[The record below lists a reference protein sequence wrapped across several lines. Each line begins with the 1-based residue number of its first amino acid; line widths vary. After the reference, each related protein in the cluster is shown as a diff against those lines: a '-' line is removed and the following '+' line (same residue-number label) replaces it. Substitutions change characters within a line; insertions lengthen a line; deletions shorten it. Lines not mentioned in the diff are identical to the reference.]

1 MTKKVDDNGDM
12 PPDNAWT
19 SLLSKSNAP
28 EPVIIQMEK
37 KDIDMETATPDTPAT
52 PASLDTPRLND
63 RKANNLL
70 SSFHRNLRMSI
81 KAVADSPGH
90 FQR

>member
-1 MTKKVDDNGDM
+1 MTKKVNDNGDI
-12 PPDNAWT
+12 PQDNAWT

-28 EPVIIQMEK
+28 EPVIIQIEK
-37 KDIDMETATPDTPAT
+37 KDIDMEISTPGAPAT
-52 PASLDTPRLND
+52 PASMDTPRLND
-63 RKANNLL
+63 RKANLL

>member
-1 MTKKVDDNGDM
+1 MTKTMDDNGDM
-12 PPDNAWT
+12 PLDNAWT
-19 SLLSKSNAP
+19 SLLSKANAP

-37 KDIDMETATPDTPAT
+37 KDTDTETGT
-52 PASLDTPRLND
+52 PASMDTPRLND
-63 RKANNLL
+63 RKTNLL